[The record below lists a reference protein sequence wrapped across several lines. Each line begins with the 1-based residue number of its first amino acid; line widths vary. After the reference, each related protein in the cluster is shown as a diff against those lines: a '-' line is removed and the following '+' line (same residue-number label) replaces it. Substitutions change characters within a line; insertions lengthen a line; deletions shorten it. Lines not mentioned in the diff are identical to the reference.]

1 MLLNDLI
8 KNQYKL
14 IFFLRMDLDSK
25 VVKLAIFKMSGNLDL
40 NALSLLDRLKILL
53 TQIFKNLK
61 MA

>member
-53 TQIFKNLK
+53 TQIF
-61 MA
+61 